1 MDEIRPITGWFTKN
15 ISKLSSLLMGTR
27 GPPRGECILPQPLPL
42 CNKPCL
48 EVLDQFSICCF
59 IVHFTRL
66 IEEASAILRRLEF
79 HFGSH
84 FIKWRNVRCFKEV
97 ALFRPTNSIYKC
109 CQNIRFAREDGTG
122 CKYIIALTK
131 LYFLSFQIVVV
142 MSQSF
147 HCDLS
152 IIRKLIFKKFIE

>member
-27 GPPRGECILPQPLPL
+27 GPPRGECVLPQLLPL

-66 IEEASAILRRLEF
+66 IEEASATLRRLEF

-84 FIKWRNVRCFKEV
+84 FIEYM
-97 ALFRPTNSIYKC
+97 SI
-109 CQNIRFAREDGTG
+109 
-122 CKYIIALTK
+122 
-131 LYFLSFQIVVV
+131 
-142 MSQSF
+142 
-147 HCDLS
+147 S
-152 IIRKLIFKKFIE
+152 IEYNMKNDDD

>member
-27 GPPRGECILPQPLPL
+27 GPPRGECVLPQLLPL

-84 FIKWRNVRCFKEV
+84 FTFKSTSFV
-97 ALFRPTNSIYKC
+97 SMFLFRAS
-109 CQNIRFAREDGTG
+109 
-122 CKYIIALTK
+122 
-131 LYFLSFQIVVV
+131 YFLYQLK
-142 MSQSF
+142 
-147 HCDLS
+147 DKLS
-152 IIRKLIFKKFIE
+152 EMPGLIHFLWHFFEKKNTFISHFVLFWSDCSPRTQ

>member
-1 MDEIRPITGWFTKN
+1 MDEIRTITGCFTKN

-27 GPPRGECILPQPLPL
+27 GPPRGECVLPQLLPL

-84 FIKWRNVRCFKEV
+84 FRKYPSCIESILMILCEKMKSSSEYFV
-97 ALFRPTNSIYKC
+97 SIY
-109 CQNIRFAREDGTG
+109 
-122 CKYIIALTK
+122 
-131 LYFLSFQIVVV
+131 
-142 MSQSF
+142 
-147 HCDLS
+147 
-152 IIRKLIFKKFIE
+152 

>member
-27 GPPRGECILPQPLPL
+27 GPPRGECVLPQLLPL

-59 IVHFTRL
+59 IVHFARL

-84 FIKWRNVRCFKEV
+84 FIHFSW
-97 ALFRPTNSIYKC
+97 FRYMKYEYLNNINNSFVQETFLHTSFSRGGRLETKPS
-109 CQNIRFAREDGTG
+109 NISSKDSLLLLL
-122 CKYIIALTK
+122 YIDILK
-131 LYFLSFQIVVV
+131 SL
-142 MSQSF
+142 
-147 HCDLS
+147 
-152 IIRKLIFKKFIE
+152 K